1 MEKAMKIHHPELIIT
16 DLTTG
21 ITADFNAMGNE
32 RRDFR
37 LEFANAGKFTSPEE
51 YRDAL
56 HHDAS
61 NYAQML
67 HHHHQHEF
75 LPEDLRE
82 IKHEGKPAY
91 IMTVRRHGP
100 L

>member
-1 MEKAMKIHHPELIIT
+1 MKHHPQLIVT

-21 ITADFNAMGNE
+21 ITANFNAMGNE

-37 LEFANAGKFTSPEE
+37 LEFANAGKFKSTEE
-51 YRDAL
+51 YREAL
-56 HHDAS
+56 HHDAAT
-61 NYAQML
+61 YAQML
-67 HHHHQHEF
+67 HHHDGEF

-82 IKHEGKPAY
+82 IKHEGQPAY
-91 IMTVRRHGP
+91 IMTVRRHAP